1 MKLFPVRTQALRL
14 PALVLVCLLLVLGAV
29 LGFAVCRAV
38 PQQDRQELSDY
49 LHQYAQA
56 TADGR
61 GPSASALSV
70 AAAYFRYPLA
80 AALLG
85 LAAAGLVLLP
95 VLSVAQGFF
104 LSFSVGCFA
113 RALGRGGV
121 YLALA
126 AFGPRC
132 LFVLP
137 CTLLLTV
144 QGLSAA
150 ARRRDGQ
157 KVRLTEGAMGHRP
170 HTVEREEETCMPDYI
185 ALYRAY
191 LEQEKHA
198 SPNTVSSYVRDLTQ
212 FRAWLPQGS
221 DLRRVKPAAVEE
233 YLAHLTDQ
241 GRSAATVTRSAA
253 SIKSFYHYLVLSGAM
268 KASPA
273 KGVAAAK
280 VERKCPE
287 ILTGREV
294 ELFLEQPKCVDE
306 KGYRDHAMLELMYAT
321 GVRVSELIAL
331 NVEDV
336 NLPAAFLRCG
346 DEKRERIIPL
356 YPRAVK
362 ALRDYIQVIRPR
374 LADQE
379 EAALF
384 VNMNGQRMTRQGF
397 WKLVKHYQAKAE
409 ITKDITPHTLRHSFA
424 VHLLENGADIR
435 AIQEMLGHADISS
448 TQVYSQLVKKQLKDV
463 YQKSHPRA

>member
-1 MKLFPVRTQALRL
+1 MQMKLFPVRTQALRL

-56 TADGR
+56 TADGQ

-157 KVRLTEGAMGHRP
+157 KVRLTEGA
-170 HTVEREEETCMPDYI
+170 Y
-185 ALYRAY
+185 
-191 LEQEKHA
+191 
-198 SPNTVSSYVRDLTQ
+198 
-212 FRAWLPQGS
+212 W
-221 DLRRVKPAAVEE
+221 RRVGLCGLILLIGAA
-233 YLAHLTDQ
+233 
-241 GRSAATVTRSAA
+241 
-253 SIKSFYHYLVLSGAM
+253 
-268 KASPA
+268 
-273 KGVAAAK
+273 
-280 VERKCPE
+280 
-287 ILTGREV
+287 
-294 ELFLEQPKCVDE
+294 
-306 KGYRDHAMLELMYAT
+306 LELT
-321 GVRVSELIAL
+321 FG
-331 NVEDV
+331 
-336 NLPAAFLRCG
+336 
-346 DEKRERIIPL
+346 
-356 YPRAVK
+356 
-362 ALRDYIQVIRPR
+362 PR
-374 LADQE
+374 LLQWVIA
-379 EAALF
+379 
-384 VNMNGQRMTRQGF
+384 R
-397 WKLVKHYQAKAE
+397 
-409 ITKDITPHTLRHSFA
+409 TL
-424 VHLLENGADIR
+424 
-435 AIQEMLGHADISS
+435 
-448 TQVYSQLVKKQLKDV
+448 
-463 YQKSHPRA
+463 

>member
-80 AALLG
+80 AALG
-85 LAAAGLVLLP
+85 LTAAGLVLLP

-157 KVRLTEGAMGHRP
+157 KVRLTEGA
-170 HTVEREEETCMPDYI
+170 Y
-185 ALYRAY
+185 
-191 LEQEKHA
+191 
-198 SPNTVSSYVRDLTQ
+198 
-212 FRAWLPQGS
+212 W
-221 DLRRVKPAAVEE
+221 RRVGLCGLILLIGAA
-233 YLAHLTDQ
+233 
-241 GRSAATVTRSAA
+241 
-253 SIKSFYHYLVLSGAM
+253 
-268 KASPA
+268 
-273 KGVAAAK
+273 
-280 VERKCPE
+280 
-287 ILTGREV
+287 
-294 ELFLEQPKCVDE
+294 
-306 KGYRDHAMLELMYAT
+306 LELT
-321 GVRVSELIAL
+321 FG
-331 NVEDV
+331 
-336 NLPAAFLRCG
+336 
-346 DEKRERIIPL
+346 
-356 YPRAVK
+356 
-362 ALRDYIQVIRPR
+362 PR
-374 LADQE
+374 LLQWVIA
-379 EAALF
+379 
-384 VNMNGQRMTRQGF
+384 R
-397 WKLVKHYQAKAE
+397 
-409 ITKDITPHTLRHSFA
+409 TL
-424 VHLLENGADIR
+424 
-435 AIQEMLGHADISS
+435 
-448 TQVYSQLVKKQLKDV
+448 
-463 YQKSHPRA
+463 

>member
-1 MKLFPVRTQALRL
+1 MASICPACLIGSDEVSVQMKLFPVRTQALRL

-70 AAAYFRYPLA
+70 TAAYFRYPLA

-85 LAAAGLVLLP
+85 LTAAGLVLLP

-121 YLALA
+121 CLALA

-157 KVRLTEGAMGHRP
+157 KVRLTEGA
-170 HTVEREEETCMPDYI
+170 Y
-185 ALYRAY
+185 
-191 LEQEKHA
+191 
-198 SPNTVSSYVRDLTQ
+198 
-212 FRAWLPQGS
+212 W
-221 DLRRVKPAAVEE
+221 RRVGLCGLILLIGAA
-233 YLAHLTDQ
+233 
-241 GRSAATVTRSAA
+241 
-253 SIKSFYHYLVLSGAM
+253 
-268 KASPA
+268 
-273 KGVAAAK
+273 
-280 VERKCPE
+280 
-287 ILTGREV
+287 
-294 ELFLEQPKCVDE
+294 
-306 KGYRDHAMLELMYAT
+306 LELT
-321 GVRVSELIAL
+321 FG
-331 NVEDV
+331 
-336 NLPAAFLRCG
+336 
-346 DEKRERIIPL
+346 
-356 YPRAVK
+356 
-362 ALRDYIQVIRPR
+362 PR
-374 LADQE
+374 LLQWVIA
-379 EAALF
+379 
-384 VNMNGQRMTRQGF
+384 R
-397 WKLVKHYQAKAE
+397 
-409 ITKDITPHTLRHSFA
+409 TL
-424 VHLLENGADIR
+424 
-435 AIQEMLGHADISS
+435 
-448 TQVYSQLVKKQLKDV
+448 
-463 YQKSHPRA
+463 

>member
-56 TADGR
+56 TVEGQ

-104 LSFSVGCFA
+104 LSFSIGCFA

-157 KVRLTEGAMGHRP
+157 KVRLTEGA
-170 HTVEREEETCMPDYI
+170 Y
-185 ALYRAY
+185 
-191 LEQEKHA
+191 
-198 SPNTVSSYVRDLTQ
+198 
-212 FRAWLPQGS
+212 W
-221 DLRRVKPAAVEE
+221 RRVG
-233 YLAHLTDQ
+233 LC
-241 GRSAATVTRSAA
+241 G
-253 SIKSFYHYLVLSGAM
+253 LVLLIGA
-268 KASPA
+268 A
-273 KGVAAAK
+273 
-280 VERKCPE
+280 
-287 ILTGREV
+287 
-294 ELFLEQPKCVDE
+294 
-306 KGYRDHAMLELMYAT
+306 LELT
-321 GVRVSELIAL
+321 FG
-331 NVEDV
+331 
-336 NLPAAFLRCG
+336 
-346 DEKRERIIPL
+346 
-356 YPRAVK
+356 
-362 ALRDYIQVIRPR
+362 PR
-374 LADQE
+374 LLQWVIA
-379 EAALF
+379 
-384 VNMNGQRMTRQGF
+384 R
-397 WKLVKHYQAKAE
+397 
-409 ITKDITPHTLRHSFA
+409 TL
-424 VHLLENGADIR
+424 
-435 AIQEMLGHADISS
+435 
-448 TQVYSQLVKKQLKDV
+448 
-463 YQKSHPRA
+463 

>member
-56 TADGR
+56 TADGQ

-85 LAAAGLVLLP
+85 LTAAGLVLLP

-104 LSFSVGCFA
+104 LSFSIGCFA

-157 KVRLTEGAMGHRP
+157 KVRLTEGA
-170 HTVEREEETCMPDYI
+170 Y
-185 ALYRAY
+185 
-191 LEQEKHA
+191 
-198 SPNTVSSYVRDLTQ
+198 
-212 FRAWLPQGS
+212 W
-221 DLRRVKPAAVEE
+221 RRVGLCGLILLIGAA
-233 YLAHLTDQ
+233 
-241 GRSAATVTRSAA
+241 
-253 SIKSFYHYLVLSGAM
+253 
-268 KASPA
+268 
-273 KGVAAAK
+273 
-280 VERKCPE
+280 
-287 ILTGREV
+287 
-294 ELFLEQPKCVDE
+294 
-306 KGYRDHAMLELMYAT
+306 LELT
-321 GVRVSELIAL
+321 FG
-331 NVEDV
+331 
-336 NLPAAFLRCG
+336 
-346 DEKRERIIPL
+346 
-356 YPRAVK
+356 
-362 ALRDYIQVIRPR
+362 PR
-374 LADQE
+374 LLQWVIA
-379 EAALF
+379 
-384 VNMNGQRMTRQGF
+384 R
-397 WKLVKHYQAKAE
+397 
-409 ITKDITPHTLRHSFA
+409 TL
-424 VHLLENGADIR
+424 
-435 AIQEMLGHADISS
+435 
-448 TQVYSQLVKKQLKDV
+448 
-463 YQKSHPRA
+463 

>member
-85 LAAAGLVLLP
+85 LTQSDYIILKYPELLGLTAAGLVLLP

-157 KVRLTEGAMGHRP
+157 KVRLTEGA
-170 HTVEREEETCMPDYI
+170 Y
-185 ALYRAY
+185 
-191 LEQEKHA
+191 
-198 SPNTVSSYVRDLTQ
+198 
-212 FRAWLPQGS
+212 W
-221 DLRRVKPAAVEE
+221 RRVGLCGLILLIGAA
-233 YLAHLTDQ
+233 
-241 GRSAATVTRSAA
+241 
-253 SIKSFYHYLVLSGAM
+253 
-268 KASPA
+268 
-273 KGVAAAK
+273 
-280 VERKCPE
+280 
-287 ILTGREV
+287 
-294 ELFLEQPKCVDE
+294 
-306 KGYRDHAMLELMYAT
+306 LELT
-321 GVRVSELIAL
+321 FGLRLLQWVIA
-331 NVEDV
+331 
-336 NLPAAFLRCG
+336 R
-346 DEKRERIIPL
+346 
-356 YPRAVK
+356 
-362 ALRDYIQVIRPR
+362 
-374 LADQE
+374 
-379 EAALF
+379 
-384 VNMNGQRMTRQGF
+384 
-397 WKLVKHYQAKAE
+397 
-409 ITKDITPHTLRHSFA
+409 TL
-424 VHLLENGADIR
+424 
-435 AIQEMLGHADISS
+435 
-448 TQVYSQLVKKQLKDV
+448 
-463 YQKSHPRA
+463 

>member
-49 LHQYAQA
+49 LYQYAQA

-85 LAAAGLVLLP
+85 LTAAGLVLLP

-157 KVRLTEGAMGHRP
+157 KVRLTEGA
-170 HTVEREEETCMPDYI
+170 Y
-185 ALYRAY
+185 
-191 LEQEKHA
+191 
-198 SPNTVSSYVRDLTQ
+198 
-212 FRAWLPQGS
+212 W
-221 DLRRVKPAAVEE
+221 RRVGLCGLILLIGAA
-233 YLAHLTDQ
+233 
-241 GRSAATVTRSAA
+241 
-253 SIKSFYHYLVLSGAM
+253 
-268 KASPA
+268 
-273 KGVAAAK
+273 
-280 VERKCPE
+280 
-287 ILTGREV
+287 
-294 ELFLEQPKCVDE
+294 
-306 KGYRDHAMLELMYAT
+306 LELT
-321 GVRVSELIAL
+321 FG
-331 NVEDV
+331 
-336 NLPAAFLRCG
+336 
-346 DEKRERIIPL
+346 
-356 YPRAVK
+356 
-362 ALRDYIQVIRPR
+362 PR
-374 LADQE
+374 LLQWAI
-379 EAALF
+379 A
-384 VNMNGQRMTRQGF
+384 R
-397 WKLVKHYQAKAE
+397 
-409 ITKDITPHTLRHSFA
+409 TL
-424 VHLLENGADIR
+424 
-435 AIQEMLGHADISS
+435 
-448 TQVYSQLVKKQLKDV
+448 
-463 YQKSHPRA
+463 

>member
-85 LAAAGLVLLP
+85 LTAAGLVLP

-157 KVRLTEGAMGHRP
+157 KVRLTEGA
-170 HTVEREEETCMPDYI
+170 Y
-185 ALYRAY
+185 
-191 LEQEKHA
+191 
-198 SPNTVSSYVRDLTQ
+198 
-212 FRAWLPQGS
+212 W
-221 DLRRVKPAAVEE
+221 RRVGLCGLILLIGAA
-233 YLAHLTDQ
+233 
-241 GRSAATVTRSAA
+241 
-253 SIKSFYHYLVLSGAM
+253 
-268 KASPA
+268 
-273 KGVAAAK
+273 
-280 VERKCPE
+280 
-287 ILTGREV
+287 
-294 ELFLEQPKCVDE
+294 
-306 KGYRDHAMLELMYAT
+306 LELT
-321 GVRVSELIAL
+321 FG
-331 NVEDV
+331 
-336 NLPAAFLRCG
+336 
-346 DEKRERIIPL
+346 
-356 YPRAVK
+356 
-362 ALRDYIQVIRPR
+362 PR
-374 LADQE
+374 LLQWVIA
-379 EAALF
+379 
-384 VNMNGQRMTRQGF
+384 R
-397 WKLVKHYQAKAE
+397 
-409 ITKDITPHTLRHSFA
+409 TL
-424 VHLLENGADIR
+424 
-435 AIQEMLGHADISS
+435 
-448 TQVYSQLVKKQLKDV
+448 
-463 YQKSHPRA
+463 

>member
-49 LHQYAQA
+49 LHQYAKA

-85 LAAAGLVLLP
+85 LTAAGLVLLP

-157 KVRLTEGAMGHRP
+157 KVRLTEGA
-170 HTVEREEETCMPDYI
+170 Y
-185 ALYRAY
+185 
-191 LEQEKHA
+191 
-198 SPNTVSSYVRDLTQ
+198 
-212 FRAWLPQGS
+212 W
-221 DLRRVKPAAVEE
+221 RRVGLCGLILLIGAA
-233 YLAHLTDQ
+233 
-241 GRSAATVTRSAA
+241 
-253 SIKSFYHYLVLSGAM
+253 
-268 KASPA
+268 
-273 KGVAAAK
+273 
-280 VERKCPE
+280 
-287 ILTGREV
+287 
-294 ELFLEQPKCVDE
+294 
-306 KGYRDHAMLELMYAT
+306 LELT
-321 GVRVSELIAL
+321 FG
-331 NVEDV
+331 
-336 NLPAAFLRCG
+336 
-346 DEKRERIIPL
+346 
-356 YPRAVK
+356 
-362 ALRDYIQVIRPR
+362 PR
-374 LADQE
+374 LLQWVIA
-379 EAALF
+379 
-384 VNMNGQRMTRQGF
+384 R
-397 WKLVKHYQAKAE
+397 
-409 ITKDITPHTLRHSFA
+409 TL
-424 VHLLENGADIR
+424 
-435 AIQEMLGHADISS
+435 
-448 TQVYSQLVKKQLKDV
+448 
-463 YQKSHPRA
+463 

>member
-56 TADGR
+56 TADVR

-85 LAAAGLVLLP
+85 LTAAGLVLLP

-157 KVRLTEGAMGHRP
+157 KVRLTEGA
-170 HTVEREEETCMPDYI
+170 Y
-185 ALYRAY
+185 
-191 LEQEKHA
+191 
-198 SPNTVSSYVRDLTQ
+198 
-212 FRAWLPQGS
+212 W
-221 DLRRVKPAAVEE
+221 RRVGLCGLILLIGAA
-233 YLAHLTDQ
+233 
-241 GRSAATVTRSAA
+241 
-253 SIKSFYHYLVLSGAM
+253 
-268 KASPA
+268 
-273 KGVAAAK
+273 
-280 VERKCPE
+280 
-287 ILTGREV
+287 
-294 ELFLEQPKCVDE
+294 
-306 KGYRDHAMLELMYAT
+306 LELT
-321 GVRVSELIAL
+321 FG
-331 NVEDV
+331 
-336 NLPAAFLRCG
+336 
-346 DEKRERIIPL
+346 
-356 YPRAVK
+356 
-362 ALRDYIQVIRPR
+362 PR
-374 LADQE
+374 LLQWVIA
-379 EAALF
+379 
-384 VNMNGQRMTRQGF
+384 R
-397 WKLVKHYQAKAE
+397 
-409 ITKDITPHTLRHSFA
+409 TL
-424 VHLLENGADIR
+424 
-435 AIQEMLGHADISS
+435 
-448 TQVYSQLVKKQLKDV
+448 
-463 YQKSHPRA
+463 

>member
-56 TADGR
+56 
-61 GPSASALSV
+61 P
-70 AAAYFRYPLA
+70 

-157 KVRLTEGAMGHRP
+157 KVRLTEGA
-170 HTVEREEETCMPDYI
+170 Y
-185 ALYRAY
+185 
-191 LEQEKHA
+191 
-198 SPNTVSSYVRDLTQ
+198 
-212 FRAWLPQGS
+212 W
-221 DLRRVKPAAVEE
+221 RRVGLCGLILLIGAA
-233 YLAHLTDQ
+233 
-241 GRSAATVTRSAA
+241 
-253 SIKSFYHYLVLSGAM
+253 
-268 KASPA
+268 
-273 KGVAAAK
+273 
-280 VERKCPE
+280 
-287 ILTGREV
+287 
-294 ELFLEQPKCVDE
+294 
-306 KGYRDHAMLELMYAT
+306 LELT
-321 GVRVSELIAL
+321 FG
-331 NVEDV
+331 
-336 NLPAAFLRCG
+336 
-346 DEKRERIIPL
+346 
-356 YPRAVK
+356 
-362 ALRDYIQVIRPR
+362 PR
-374 LADQE
+374 LLQWVIA
-379 EAALF
+379 
-384 VNMNGQRMTRQGF
+384 R
-397 WKLVKHYQAKAE
+397 
-409 ITKDITPHTLRHSFA
+409 TL
-424 VHLLENGADIR
+424 
-435 AIQEMLGHADISS
+435 
-448 TQVYSQLVKKQLKDV
+448 
-463 YQKSHPRA
+463 

>member
-38 PQQDRQELSDY
+38 PQQDR
-49 LHQYAQA
+49 HC
-56 TADGR
+56 R

-157 KVRLTEGAMGHRP
+157 KVRLTEGA
-170 HTVEREEETCMPDYI
+170 Y
-185 ALYRAY
+185 
-191 LEQEKHA
+191 
-198 SPNTVSSYVRDLTQ
+198 
-212 FRAWLPQGS
+212 W
-221 DLRRVKPAAVEE
+221 RRVGLCGLILLIGAA
-233 YLAHLTDQ
+233 
-241 GRSAATVTRSAA
+241 
-253 SIKSFYHYLVLSGAM
+253 
-268 KASPA
+268 
-273 KGVAAAK
+273 
-280 VERKCPE
+280 
-287 ILTGREV
+287 
-294 ELFLEQPKCVDE
+294 
-306 KGYRDHAMLELMYAT
+306 LELT
-321 GVRVSELIAL
+321 FG
-331 NVEDV
+331 
-336 NLPAAFLRCG
+336 
-346 DEKRERIIPL
+346 
-356 YPRAVK
+356 
-362 ALRDYIQVIRPR
+362 PR
-374 LADQE
+374 LLQWVIA
-379 EAALF
+379 
-384 VNMNGQRMTRQGF
+384 R
-397 WKLVKHYQAKAE
+397 
-409 ITKDITPHTLRHSFA
+409 TL
-424 VHLLENGADIR
+424 
-435 AIQEMLGHADISS
+435 
-448 TQVYSQLVKKQLKDV
+448 
-463 YQKSHPRA
+463 

>member
-61 GPSASALSV
+61 GSSASALSV

-85 LAAAGLVLLP
+85 LTAAGLVLLP

-157 KVRLTEGAMGHRP
+157 KVRLTEGA
-170 HTVEREEETCMPDYI
+170 Y
-185 ALYRAY
+185 
-191 LEQEKHA
+191 
-198 SPNTVSSYVRDLTQ
+198 
-212 FRAWLPQGS
+212 W
-221 DLRRVKPAAVEE
+221 RRVGLCGLILLIGAA
-233 YLAHLTDQ
+233 
-241 GRSAATVTRSAA
+241 
-253 SIKSFYHYLVLSGAM
+253 
-268 KASPA
+268 
-273 KGVAAAK
+273 
-280 VERKCPE
+280 
-287 ILTGREV
+287 
-294 ELFLEQPKCVDE
+294 
-306 KGYRDHAMLELMYAT
+306 LELT
-321 GVRVSELIAL
+321 FGLRLLQWVIA
-331 NVEDV
+331 
-336 NLPAAFLRCG
+336 R
-346 DEKRERIIPL
+346 
-356 YPRAVK
+356 
-362 ALRDYIQVIRPR
+362 
-374 LADQE
+374 
-379 EAALF
+379 
-384 VNMNGQRMTRQGF
+384 
-397 WKLVKHYQAKAE
+397 
-409 ITKDITPHTLRHSFA
+409 TL
-424 VHLLENGADIR
+424 
-435 AIQEMLGHADISS
+435 
-448 TQVYSQLVKKQLKDV
+448 
-463 YQKSHPRA
+463 

>member
-61 GPSASALSV
+61 GPSAPALSV

-85 LAAAGLVLLP
+85 LTAAGLVLLP

-157 KVRLTEGAMGHRP
+157 KVRLTEGA
-170 HTVEREEETCMPDYI
+170 Y
-185 ALYRAY
+185 
-191 LEQEKHA
+191 
-198 SPNTVSSYVRDLTQ
+198 
-212 FRAWLPQGS
+212 W
-221 DLRRVKPAAVEE
+221 RRVGLCGLILLIGAA
-233 YLAHLTDQ
+233 
-241 GRSAATVTRSAA
+241 
-253 SIKSFYHYLVLSGAM
+253 
-268 KASPA
+268 
-273 KGVAAAK
+273 
-280 VERKCPE
+280 
-287 ILTGREV
+287 
-294 ELFLEQPKCVDE
+294 
-306 KGYRDHAMLELMYAT
+306 LELT
-321 GVRVSELIAL
+321 FG
-331 NVEDV
+331 
-336 NLPAAFLRCG
+336 
-346 DEKRERIIPL
+346 
-356 YPRAVK
+356 
-362 ALRDYIQVIRPR
+362 PR
-374 LADQE
+374 LLQWVIA
-379 EAALF
+379 
-384 VNMNGQRMTRQGF
+384 R
-397 WKLVKHYQAKAE
+397 
-409 ITKDITPHTLRHSFA
+409 TL
-424 VHLLENGADIR
+424 
-435 AIQEMLGHADISS
+435 
-448 TQVYSQLVKKQLKDV
+448 
-463 YQKSHPRA
+463 

>member
-56 TADGR
+56 TAEGQ

-104 LSFSVGCFA
+104 LSFSIGCFA

-157 KVRLTEGAMGHRP
+157 KVRLTEGA
-170 HTVEREEETCMPDYI
+170 Y
-185 ALYRAY
+185 
-191 LEQEKHA
+191 
-198 SPNTVSSYVRDLTQ
+198 
-212 FRAWLPQGS
+212 W
-221 DLRRVKPAAVEE
+221 RRVG
-233 YLAHLTDQ
+233 LC
-241 GRSAATVTRSAA
+241 G
-253 SIKSFYHYLVLSGAM
+253 LVLLIGA
-268 KASPA
+268 A
-273 KGVAAAK
+273 
-280 VERKCPE
+280 
-287 ILTGREV
+287 
-294 ELFLEQPKCVDE
+294 
-306 KGYRDHAMLELMYAT
+306 LELT
-321 GVRVSELIAL
+321 FG
-331 NVEDV
+331 
-336 NLPAAFLRCG
+336 
-346 DEKRERIIPL
+346 
-356 YPRAVK
+356 
-362 ALRDYIQVIRPR
+362 PR
-374 LADQE
+374 LLQWVIA
-379 EAALF
+379 
-384 VNMNGQRMTRQGF
+384 R
-397 WKLVKHYQAKAE
+397 
-409 ITKDITPHTLRHSFA
+409 TL
-424 VHLLENGADIR
+424 
-435 AIQEMLGHADISS
+435 
-448 TQVYSQLVKKQLKDV
+448 
-463 YQKSHPRA
+463 

>member
-85 LAAAGLVLLP
+85 LTAAGLVLLP

-113 RALGRGGV
+113 RALGWGGV
-121 YLALA
+121 YLA

-157 KVRLTEGAMGHRP
+157 KVRLTEGA
-170 HTVEREEETCMPDYI
+170 Y
-185 ALYRAY
+185 
-191 LEQEKHA
+191 
-198 SPNTVSSYVRDLTQ
+198 
-212 FRAWLPQGS
+212 W
-221 DLRRVKPAAVEE
+221 RRVGLCGLILLIGAA
-233 YLAHLTDQ
+233 
-241 GRSAATVTRSAA
+241 
-253 SIKSFYHYLVLSGAM
+253 
-268 KASPA
+268 
-273 KGVAAAK
+273 
-280 VERKCPE
+280 
-287 ILTGREV
+287 
-294 ELFLEQPKCVDE
+294 
-306 KGYRDHAMLELMYAT
+306 LELT
-321 GVRVSELIAL
+321 FG
-331 NVEDV
+331 
-336 NLPAAFLRCG
+336 
-346 DEKRERIIPL
+346 
-356 YPRAVK
+356 
-362 ALRDYIQVIRPR
+362 PR
-374 LADQE
+374 LLQWVIA
-379 EAALF
+379 
-384 VNMNGQRMTRQGF
+384 R
-397 WKLVKHYQAKAE
+397 
-409 ITKDITPHTLRHSFA
+409 TL
-424 VHLLENGADIR
+424 
-435 AIQEMLGHADISS
+435 
-448 TQVYSQLVKKQLKDV
+448 
-463 YQKSHPRA
+463 